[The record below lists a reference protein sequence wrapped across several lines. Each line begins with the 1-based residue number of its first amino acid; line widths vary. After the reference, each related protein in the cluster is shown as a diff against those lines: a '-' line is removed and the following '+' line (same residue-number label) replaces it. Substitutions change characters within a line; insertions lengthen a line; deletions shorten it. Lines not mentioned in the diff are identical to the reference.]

1 MEASLLI
8 EAIAGLVVILGL
20 LIFIMLK
27 PKVDLTTK
35 KTYPTSSDEP
45 KKKTDLE
52 TIRHTI
58 RNRTSTKEE
67 LTEAVDMVLKYHRN
81 IPDKLGTRINPKFDV
96 YMEIFVTLCRHRN
109 ATKDMILKL
118 DKELVKNNPEY
129 KSEINDAITKGL
141 NSRR

>member
-8 EAIAGLVVILGL
+8 EAIAGLVAILAIL
-20 LIFIMLK
+20 LFIMLK

-35 KTYPTSSDEP
+35 KTYVTPSEEP
-45 KKKTDLE
+45 KKKTDLDSL
-52 TIRHTI
+52 RHVI
-58 RNRTSTKEE
+58 RNRASTKHE
-67 LTEAVDMVLKYHRN
+67 LSEAVDMILKYHGK
-81 IPDKLGTRINPKFDV
+81 IPEKLGIRINPKFDA

-109 ATKDMILKL
+109 ATKEMILKL
-118 DKELVKNNPEY
+118 DRELVSRNPDY

>member
-1 MEASLLI
+1 MEASILI

-35 KTYPTSSDEP
+35 KEYVTPSEP
-45 KKKTDLE
+45 KKKTDLDS
-52 TIRHTI
+52 IRHVI

-67 LTEAVDMVLKYHRN
+67 LAEAVDMVLKYHKN
-81 IPDKLGTRINPKFDV
+81 IPEKLGVRINPKFDA
-96 YMEIFVTLCRHRN
+96 YMEIFVTLCRHKN

-118 DKELVKNNPEY
+118 DKELVKNNPDY
-129 KSEINDAITKGL
+129 KSEINDSITKGL

>member
-35 KTYPTSSDEP
+35 KEYVTPSEP
-45 KKKTDLE
+45 KKKTDLDS
-52 TIRHTI
+52 IRHVI
-58 RNRTSTKEE
+58 RNRNSTKEE
-67 LTEAVDMVLKYHRN
+67 LAEAVDMVLKYHKN
-81 IPDKLGTRINPKFDV
+81 IPEKLGVRTNPKFDA
-96 YMEIFVTLCRHRN
+96 YMEIFVTLCRHKN